1 MFTIKSVS
9 KDGTYY
15 LVKNWRKKKAI
26 WKFSSEMKHEDM
38 YKRAQDAVSAL
49 TKLLK
54 VMDEYKSDRFYIVE
68 TDNTDRIVN
77 ETEYFVS

>member
-15 LVKNWRKKKAI
+15 LVRDWRKKRTF
-26 WKFSSEMKHEDM
+26 WKLGSEIRHEDM
-38 YKRAQDAVSAL
+38 YKRAQDAMSAL